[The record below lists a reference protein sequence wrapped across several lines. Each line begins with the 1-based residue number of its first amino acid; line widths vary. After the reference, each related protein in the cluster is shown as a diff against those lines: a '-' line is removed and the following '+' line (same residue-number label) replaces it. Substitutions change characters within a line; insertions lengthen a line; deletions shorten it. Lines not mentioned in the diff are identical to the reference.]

1 MSLWSRVSNAVW
13 GERLNREI
21 EEELQAHIEEAIAS
35 GRDPK
40 EARLA
45 FGSILR
51 QREASHSIRVA
62 GWLESLFADVRFGWR
77 QLCRNK
83 TTSAAAVLSLAL
95 GIGSCVA
102 AFRLIDALLWRPLP
116 IANSSK
122 LYVLSRKMIGLY
134 GKPAEDGHWATPAFK
149 VMRDAVRT
157 DLKDQADLIAISDS
171 DRADITWSGNG
182 SGNGS
187 GQGSSDD
194 DIEKAHVAYV
204 SGNMFA
210 LFGLEPA
217 LGRLLIPADD
227 RGPGA
232 GPYAVLSWDYWN
244 HRFGR
249 DPHVLGRSLHIGD
262 QTFEIIGVGPHD
274 FTGTEKGTVT
284 DIFLPVC
291 MNRLANQDDITW
303 HLVFLM
309 LRPGVNPATALEP
322 AIDLEQLRQHL
333 EAVSRA
339 LEAECSECLRG
350 MTRVDVDRFLN
361 QTLVFNPA
369 GAGISDLQKDYRR
382 FLGILGLLVA
392 LVLLIA
398 CVNVANMMTAQA
410 AARAHE
416 MALRISI
423 GAGRRRLVQLILC
436 QSALLALL
444 ASVVG
449 AFFAAWSAPF
459 VLSLVNPPDNP
470 ARLALPADWRV
481 LLFGFA
487 LIVLVVLLLGLLP
500 ALRAS
505 AVRPVAVLKGGE
517 DPHSP
522 RRLMRGAIGL
532 QVAFCFLVLF
542 LSSLFVTS
550 FQRLENRPL
559 GFSTDRLLLLQT
571 VAGKGQLPV
580 VWNQTAEALRAA
592 PGVDSVALSGWPLL
606 GRIKINSDISINGAP
621 PSPTP
626 AFFLNVSPGWLSTMK
641 IPLVAGRDFRPEDNS
656 PGVAIVNETF
666 VKTFFPGV
674 GRISDAIGRTFSR
687 GANRPL
693 NKIVGVTP
701 DVPDHDVREPNRA
714 VFYVPFAGIDGK
726 SAPTVEGFATFV
738 VHTDAENPLALANA
752 LRQLIAQRHNGLRVS
767 NITTQLDLVRD
778 QTIRERLI
786 ATLAAFFAAVALL
799 LAGIGLYAVFNYSV
813 LQRRREIG
821 IRMAIGSTRAGIV
834 RLVTLDVF
842 VLIALGACAGVAL
855 GFGAARS
862 VESLFY
868 QVKATDADMIALPA
882 CAILLTALFATL
894 PAVLRA
900 LRTDPTEI
908 LRSE

>member
-1 MSLWSRVSNAVW
+1 MSLWSRISNALR

-21 EEELQAHIEEAIAS
+21 EEELQSHMEESIAS
-35 GRDPK
+35 GRDPS
-40 EARLA
+40 EARRA
-45 FGSILR
+45 FGSALR
-51 QREASHSIRVA
+51 AREASHGIRA
-62 GWLESLFADVRFGWR
+62 AQGLESLLADVRFGWR

-83 TTSAAAVLSLAL
+83 VTSAAAVLSLAL

-116 IANSSK
+116 ISGASH
-122 LYVLSRKMIGLY
+122 LYVLSRTMIGLY
-134 GKPAEDGHWATPAFK
+134 GKPAEDAHWSTPAFK
-149 VMRDAVRT
+149 VMRNAVRL

-171 DRADITWSGNG
+171 DRTDITWA
-182 SGNGS
+182 
-187 GQGSSDD
+187 SDD

-204 SGNMFA
+204 SGNMFP

-217 LGRLLIPADD
+217 LGRLLTPADD
-227 RGPGA
+227 RGPGER
-232 GPYAVLSWDYWN
+232 PYAVLSWDYWN

-249 DPHVLGRSLHIGD
+249 DPHILGRSLRTGD
-262 QTFEIIGVGPHD
+262 QTFEIIGVGPRD

-284 DIFLPVC
+284 DVFLPVS
-291 MNRLANQDDITW
+291 MNRFANQDDITW
-303 HLVFLM
+303 HLIFLM
-309 LRPGVNPATALEP
+309 LKPGVNPATALEP
-322 AIDLEQLRQHL
+322 LRQHL
-333 EAVSRA
+333 AAVSRA
-339 LEAECSECLRG
+339 LEAQCSECLRG
-350 MTRVDVDRFLN
+350 MTPVDVDRLLN

-382 FLGILGLLVA
+382 FLAVLGLMVA

-410 AARAHE
+410 AARAQE

-444 ASVVG
+444 ASVLG

-470 ARLALPADWRV
+470 ARLALPADGRV

-487 LIVLVVLLLGLLP
+487 VILLVVLLLGLLP

-505 AVRPVAVLKGGE
+505 AVKPVAALKGGE
-517 DPHSP
+517 DPHAP
-522 RRLMRGAIGL
+522 RRLMRGAIAL

-542 LSSLFVTS
+542 LSSLFVAS

-559 GFSTDRLLLLQT
+559 GFSTDRLLLLET

-592 PGVDSVALSGWPLL
+592 PGVDSVAISGWPLL

-621 PSPTP
+621 PSSTP

-641 IPLVAGRDFRPEDNS
+641 IPLIAGRDFRPEDNS

-666 VKTFFPGV
+666 VKTFFPGA
-674 GRISDAIGRTFSR
+674 IDPKFDPIGRTFSR
-687 GANRPL
+687 GANRPI
-693 NKIVGVTP
+693 NTIIGVTP
-701 DVPDHDVREPNRA
+701 DVPDHDLREPNRA
-714 VFYVPFAGIDGK
+714 VFYVPFAGIDAK

-738 VHTDAENPLALANA
+738 VHSDAQNPLALADS
-752 LRQLIAQRHNGLRVS
+752 LRKLIAQQHNGLRVS
-767 NITTQLDLVRD
+767 NVTTELDLFRD

-786 ATLAAFFAAVALL
+786 AMLAAFFAAVALL
-799 LAGIGLYAVFNYSV
+799 LAGIGLYAVLNYSV

-834 RLVTLDVF
+834 RIVTLDVF
-842 VLIALGACAGVAL
+842 LMITLGSCAGVAL
-855 GFGAARS
+855 GFGVARY
-862 VESLFY
+862 VASLFY
-868 QVKATDADMIALPA
+868 QVKATDAGMLALPT
-882 CAILLTALFATL
+882 CAILVTALIATL

-900 LRTDPTEI
+900 LHTDPTEI
-908 LRSE
+908 LRAE